1 MGIFPFPTCYDGG
14 IDLGP
19 ATCDWGIHVLA
30 LADGVRTPVHI
41 GGKRGKW
48 LSAPSN
54 APEKN
59 AMKVGVRGN
68 DSTPEKLPPWISW
81 LVRKMTCLGKPV
93 TKINYMAP
101 IYSSLLKMLSEIYK

>member
-1 MGIFPFPTCYDGG
+1 
-14 IDLGP
+14 
-19 ATCDWGIHVLA
+19 
-30 LADGVRTPVHI
+30 
-41 GGKRGKW
+41 
-48 LSAPSN
+48 
-54 APEKN
+54 
-59 AMKVGVRGN
+59 MKVVGVRGN

>member
-54 APEKN
+54 APEK
-59 AMKVGVRGN
+59 
-68 DSTPEKLPPWISW
+68 LPPWISW

-101 IYSSLLKMLSEIYK
+101 I